1 MFINV
6 GAKQKPRLWASPL
19 HASSLQPG
27 ILMTGVLF
35 QSLLHFR
42 MAWEALKPLSLPRG
56 AVGASHPHCSVAI
69 APERS
74 FSERY
79 TVGWG
84 FYQGRLEE
92 G

>member
-1 MFINV
+1 
-6 GAKQKPRLWASPL
+6 
-19 HASSLQPG
+19 
-27 ILMTGVLF
+27 MTGVRS
-35 QSLLHFR
+35 QSRLHFP
-42 MAWEALKPLSLPRG
+42 MAREALRPLSLLRG
-56 AVGASHPHCSVAI
+56 AVGASHPRCSVAI

-74 FSERY
+74 FSEKY